1 MEKEVNIDEVL
12 RSTQTRDM
20 LEKMKNLLKEQGGTL
35 AEDGEEILEQV
46 REIEE
51 AYGRKVD
58 DYRDPQ
64 ERLRASEE
72 FFTDPKL
79 SAEIAEL
86 YRRAQNLGKDQE
98 GSPEKKKEPLLTVT
112 TSGHGMPCI
121 EVVNP
126 SPELREII
134 RRAITANRIDD
145 PAYQLHTKAGAFL
158 QGDAEDWIL
167 VEFWQK
173 DYQPFVDYLNGLL
186 AAKK

>member
-1 MEKEVNIDEVL
+1 MEREVNIDGVL
-12 RSTQTRDM
+12 RPTQTRDM
-20 LEKMKNLLKEQGGTL
+20 LEKMKNLLKEQGGTF

-64 ERLRASEE
+64 ERLRASED
-72 FFTDPKL
+72 FFSDPHL
-79 SAEIAEL
+79 GAEIAEL

-98 GSPEKKKEPLLTVT
+98 GSSEKKKEPLLKVT

-126 SPELREII
+126 SPELKKII
-134 RRAITANRIDD
+134 HRAINANHIDD
-145 PAYQLHTKAGAFL
+145 PAYQLRTKAGAFL

-173 DYQPFVDYLNGLL
+173 DYQPFVDHLNGLL
-186 AAKK
+186 ATKE